1 MLEDI
6 PSFLRI
12 SSEERA
18 NNWKGYVP
26 PVNVATEVDR
36 QLELRAAQKEEKRLQ
51 AKQAY
56 EKRKRVKANAA
67 GQAAAPK
74 IDHSEMRWDPRYSR
88 FVPDK
93 WRPT

>member
-12 SSEERA
+12 ASEERA
-18 NNWKGYVP
+18 NNWKGYVS

-56 EKRKRVKANAA
+56 EKQKRVKANAA
-67 GQAAAPK
+67 SRAAAPK
-74 IDHSEMRWDPRYSR
+74 IDYNEMRWDPRYSR

-93 WRPT
+93 WRPA